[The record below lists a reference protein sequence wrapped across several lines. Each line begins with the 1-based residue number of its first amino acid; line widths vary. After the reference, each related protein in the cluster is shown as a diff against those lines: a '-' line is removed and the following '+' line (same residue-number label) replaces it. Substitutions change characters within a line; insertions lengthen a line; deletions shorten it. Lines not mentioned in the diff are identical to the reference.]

1 MASISLLLP
10 GADPRTE
17 RVKRKP
23 EIIPDIEEMYRLT
36 RIPCYRIELET
47 VAYCTVKLPKI
58 LALQESRVLSTCVV
72 LQNSQEVDMSLQPL
86 MAVAC
91 IAFKVERTSQLLL
104 PTSVSLQRA
113 DIAEIT
119 TICMTVIFGFLK
131 TGLGEV
137 VFDSKG

>member
-1 MASISLLLP
+1 MP
-10 GADPRTE
+10 
-17 RVKRKP
+17 
-23 EIIPDIEEMYRLT
+23 
-36 RIPCYRIELET
+36 
-47 VAYCTVKLPKI
+47 
-58 LALQESRVLSTCVV
+58 
-72 LQNSQEVDMSLQPL
+72 LQPL

-91 IAFKVERTSQLLL
+91 IAFKVERTLELLL

-113 DIAEIT
+113 DIAETT